1 MKPEEF
7 VDSLKEHA
15 YEYVKECLENKK
27 EAVSGSGKVVKVK
40 DRHIPTV
47 QYFLMVW
54 CPMNKGQKMNRTTW
68 YKWLKMEES
77 EQFTDQRNALIRKK
91 NNTIKEIDELFNSV
105 ASDIVA
111 NEGKG
116 IFYAKNKLGMSD
128 KVDTNVKHEVK
139 TITGMKIINEQK
151 SLEDASDKRNS

>member
-7 VDSLKEHA
+7 VDNLKKYA
-15 YEYVKECLENKK
+15 YEYVKECLENTK
-27 EAVSGSGKVVKVK
+27 EMVSGSGKVVRVQ

-47 QYFLMVW
+47 QFFLMVW
-54 CPMNKGQKMNRTTW
+54 CPMNRGQKMNRSDW

-77 EQFTDQRNALIRKK
+77 ESLSEERNALIRKK
-91 NNTIKEIDELFNSV
+91 RDTIKEIDELFNGV

-116 IFYAKNKLGMSD
+116 IFYAKNKLGMTD
-128 KVDTNVKHEVK
+128 KVKQEGETTIVHQ
-139 TITGMKIINEQK
+139 ITGMNIINEENK
-151 SLEDASDKRNS
+151 KIE